1 MAACGRSFTVA
12 VTEDGELLACGQGN
26 HGQLGLGAVLHQQQP
41 ARAGG
46 PELFDNQRIRLAAAG
61 WLHLAVVAE
70 GGAVYTC
77 GWGLQGQLGL
87 GDGQPRRRLTRVPQ
101 GVFAGSRVVMVSCGY
116 MHTMAVT
123 AAGHAWTCG
132 DNDYG
137 QLGVGDRTSR
147 LGFTQVDAVQLGGA
161 RIVMAACGWNHNVVV
176 SAEGRVWTFGYGLNG
191 CLGHND
197 EQSIIRLVPTLL
209 AAEVFKGSKIVTVA
223 AGALHTMAA
232 GVNGALWA
240 WGAGY
245 YGRLGLGDT
254 NDRLM
259 PTLVGAEEVFG
270 GSQVRTIACG
280 NDHTLAVTEA
290 GELWA
295 WGQGAQGRLG
305 LNDGQGR
312 LVPTRVDPQ
321 HFAHALISAV
331 AAGPDHSAA
340 VTAGGALY
348 TWGKG
353 EAGYTGSQVPGGLG
367 HADLANRLVPT
378 LVPRQLLG
386 GARVGRCH
394 GMLEELALAFA
405 MGTHGRLGAGSA
417 AAGGVGGRRRSRRA
431 QGKAPAARREEE
443 GCPYL
448 MMPADLVKRVV
459 EAGGWRAEGE
469 LGEGVVRL
477 MGGRRT
483 SGEI

>member
-1 MAACGRSFTVA
+1 MAACGVYFTVA
-12 VTEDGELLACGQGN
+12 VTEDGELFACGQGDR
-26 HGQLGLGAVLHQQQP
+26 GQLGLGAALHQQQP

-46 PELFDNQRIRLAAAG
+46 PELFANQRIRLAAAG
-61 WLHLAVVAE
+61 SYHLAVVAE
-70 GGAVYTC
+70 DGAVYTC
-77 GWGLQGQLGL
+77 GRGDYGQLGL

-101 GVFAGSRVVMVSCGY
+101 ALFAGSRVVMVSCGFW
-116 MHTMAVT
+116 HSMAVT

-132 DNDYG
+132 RNEYG
-137 QLGVGDRTSR
+137 QLGVGDTANR
-147 LGFTQVDAVQLGGA
+147 LGFTRVDAGQLGGA
-161 RIVMAACGWNHNVVV
+161 RIVMCGLCYSVVV
-176 SAEGRVWTFGYGLNG
+176 SAEGRVCTFGCGHDGRLGL
-191 CLGHND
+191 ND
-197 EQSIIRLVPTLL
+197 EQDRLVPTLL
-209 AAEVFKGSKIVTVA
+209 LAEVFKGSKIVTVA
-223 AGALHTMAA
+223 AGGAHTMAV

-240 WGAGY
+240 WGLGFS
-245 YGRLGLGDT
+245 GQLGLGDT
-254 NDRLM
+254 NDRLV

-280 NDHTLAVTEA
+280 NEHTLAVTEA
-290 GELWA
+290 GELWV

-305 LNDGQGR
+305 LNDGQDR

-321 HFAHALISAV
+321 HFAHAPISAV
-331 AAGPDHSAA
+331 AAGQSHSAA

-353 EAGYTGSQVPGGLG
+353 EAEHTGSQVPGGLG

-394 GMLEELALAFA
+394 GLLEELALAFA
-405 MGTHGRLGAGSA
+405 MGTHERLGAGSA
-417 AAGGVGGRRRSRRA
+417 AAGGVGGRRRSPRA
-431 QGKAPAARREEE
+431 QGKAPAAMREEE
-443 GCPYL
+443 GCLYL

-459 EAGGWRAEGE
+459 EACGWRAEGE